1 MKKTLLVIATV
12 FGMHHYVS
20 AQKGISGF
28 TEKSVAAQRQLEQK
42 FDALL
47 SAKNVGQNI
56 KEYSAKPHYLG
67 SAGGKEVAESLLK
80 KFIAWGW
87 DAKIETYQ
95 VLFPTPKTRVL
106 EMVAPTTFKA
116 LLKEPALK
124 EDATS
129 GQDDQLPTYNAW
141 SADGDVTGE
150 LVFVNYGIPED
161 YERLALMGIDV
172 KGKIVIAKYG
182 RSWRGIKPKVAQ
194 EHGALGCIIYS
205 DPKDDGYYQGEVY
218 PKGAFKNEFGVQ
230 RGSILDMPIYPGDPL
245 TPNIGATEN
254 AKRLNRLEAPSLLKI
269 PVLPISYH
277 DAKPLLEA
285 LEGPV
290 APESWRGAL
299 PFTYHVGPGKTKV
312 HLKVDFD
319 WKIRPAYDVIAKMR
333 GSQYPDQWV
342 VRGNHHDAW
351 VNGAGDPVSGLGAE
365 LDEAQAIGQL
375 VASGWHPKRT
385 LVYCAWDGEEPGL
398 LGSTEWV
405 EDHAAELQKKAVV
418 YINSDG
424 NSRGFLNVEGS
435 HALETMVTEIS
446 KDIKDPQTGVTVFDR
461 RKAKNAV
468 DALSAKDKA
477 EALGKTVF
485 NLEAMG
491 SGSDYSSFIQHL
503 GVSSLNIGFGGEG
516 AGGEYH
522 SIYDSYDDYSRFKD
536 PTFEYGVALSKTA
549 GRAVL
554 RLAEAEALPFD
565 FRSLQKT
572 IAGYV
577 KDLLSKTEQLRET
590 TAAENEVIKANSYS
604 LVNDPEKKLL
614 SPTIKTEVPFIDFSP
629 LQNALLALEKSS
641 NNVAVI
647 WNKLLLEGAN
657 LEKFNASLYQAEQQL
672 LTIEGLPRRDWY
684 KHTIYAPGF
693 YTGYGVKTIP
703 GVREAI
709 EQRNWKEAAEQV
721 VVVAA
726 AINKLSAYLNAI
738 TQ

>member
-230 RGSILDMPIYPGDPL
+230 
-245 TPNIGATEN
+245 
-254 AKRLNRLEAPSLLKI
+254 
-269 PVLPISYH
+269 
-277 DAKPLLEA
+277 
-285 LEGPV
+285 
-290 APESWRGAL
+290 
-299 PFTYHVGPGKTKV
+299 
-312 HLKVDFD
+312 
-319 WKIRPAYDVIAKMR
+319 
-333 GSQYPDQWV
+333 Q
-342 VRGNHHDAW
+342 
-351 VNGAGDPVSGLGAE
+351 
-365 LDEAQAIGQL
+365 
-375 VASGWHPKRT
+375 
-385 LVYCAWDGEEPGL
+385 
-398 LGSTEWV
+398 
-405 EDHAAELQKKAVV
+405 
-418 YINSDG
+418 
-424 NSRGFLNVEGS
+424 
-435 HALETMVTEIS
+435 
-446 KDIKDPQTGVTVFDR
+446 
-461 RKAKNAV
+461 
-468 DALSAKDKA
+468 
-477 EALGKTVF
+477 
-485 NLEAMG
+485 
-491 SGSDYSSFIQHL
+491 
-503 GVSSLNIGFGGEG
+503 
-516 AGGEYH
+516 
-522 SIYDSYDDYSRFKD
+522 
-536 PTFEYGVALSKTA
+536 
-549 GRAVL
+549 
-554 RLAEAEALPFD
+554 
-565 FRSLQKT
+565 
-572 IAGYV
+572 
-577 KDLLSKTEQLRET
+577 
-590 TAAENEVIKANSYS
+590 
-604 LVNDPEKKLL
+604 
-614 SPTIKTEVPFIDFSP
+614 
-629 LQNALLALEKSS
+629 
-641 NNVAVI
+641 
-647 WNKLLLEGAN
+647 
-657 LEKFNASLYQAEQQL
+657 
-672 LTIEGLPRRDWY
+672 
-684 KHTIYAPGF
+684 
-693 YTGYGVKTIP
+693 
-703 GVREAI
+703 
-709 EQRNWKEAAEQV
+709 
-721 VVVAA
+721 
-726 AINKLSAYLNAI
+726 
-738 TQ
+738 